1 LKAFSVC
8 GSEKLMKR
16 IKSQRPGKCEDS
28 LASEL
33 ARPAMILEERDVIE
47 LLRAAVG
54 RERSQAHFARQY
66 GIDRVQVNR
75 LLNGRKTNVPAA
87 ITKALG
93 LRKVFVAD

>member
-1 LKAFSVC
+1 M
-8 GSEKLMKR
+8 MKR
-16 IKSQRPGKCEDS
+16 IKSQRPGNGKREDS

-87 ITKALG
+87 IAKALG